1 MDKMLVMSALISFLI
16 TALALKAIIPLLRKL
31 KLGQRILEI
40 GPSWHM
46 QKQGTP
52 TMGGIA
58 FLATAA
64 LVIIP
69 YSFSDGKNDATLLL
83 ILAYCILSGLIGML
97 DDSRKLMKKQNE
109 GLSAFSKFMLQLTL
123 GCLFLILLRAN
134 GSIDT
139 SVYIPFLRTRLD
151 MGLLYYPFALLM
163 LTGFSNAVNLT
174 DGLDGLC
181 GSVTA
186 LVMLFFSAV
195 SLSLDERSVSLLS
208 LSVLGI
214 CLGFLIYNLH
224 PARVFMGDTGSL
236 FLGATVGAV
245 SLVSSKGT
253 LVLLVG
259 IIYLIETA
267 SVVIQVIGYKLTK
280 KRIFL
285 MAPIHHHLE
294 RKGMRESGI
303 TLLFSAVTLTMG
315 VLCYIL
321 G

>member
-1 MDKMLVMSALISFLI
+1 MDKMLVMIALISFLI
-16 TALALKAIIPLLRKL
+16 TALVLKAIIPLLRKL

-139 SVYIPFLRTRLD
+139 SVYIPFLRARLD
-151 MGLLYYPFALLM
+151 IGLLYYPFALLM